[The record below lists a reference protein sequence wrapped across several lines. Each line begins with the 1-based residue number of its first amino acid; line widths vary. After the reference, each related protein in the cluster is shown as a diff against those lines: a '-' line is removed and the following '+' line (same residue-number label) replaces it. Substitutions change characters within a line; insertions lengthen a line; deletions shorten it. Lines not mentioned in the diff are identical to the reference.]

1 MSTYTPI
8 PCPATPPFCPN
19 PHCRFHHHQ
28 PDPWPVRKFG
38 TYSRNRP
45 PYTVQRY
52 RCRHCRKTFSSQT
65 FTTTYWLKRPNLL
78 PKVFNHTVAG
88 SANRQLARAIG
99 CSPATVDR
107 MIGRLGRH
115 CLLFHRQL
123 MAKAS
128 PRRDIAIDGLVSFE
142 RSQYYPFEHLVAVDR
157 QTGFFL
163 HFTDAPLR
171 RSGTMT
177 DYQKRRRTEL
187 ELRHGRPDP
196 KAVEKA
202 TRDLLKVA
210 LQGAVEAQ
218 VWSDRHQA
226 YPRAIRR
233 LQVVIDHQRIDSR
246 IKRDRHNALFEI
258 NLLDLL
264 LRHCL
269 KNHTRE
275 TIAFSKRRQ
284 ESAYRLAILLVW
296 KNCIKRR
303 WEKRCRVTAAME
315 LGLVERIL
323 TVADVLVARLFVSR
337 IELCERWGDYYWR
350 RVETVAQ
357 AVNRRHELKYAA

>member
-1 MSTYTPI
+1 MNAKPPI
-8 PCPATPPFCPN
+8 PCPTTPPFCPN

-28 PDPWPVRKFG
+28 PDPWPIQKFG
-38 TYSRNRP
+38 SFRRKHP
-45 PYTVQRY
+45 PHTVPRF
-52 RCRHCRKTFSSQT
+52 RCRHCRRTFSSQT
-65 FTTTYWLKRPNLL
+65 FCATYWLKRPDLL
-78 PKVFNHTVAG
+78 PKVFKHTVAG
-88 SANRQLARAIG
+88 AANRQLARALG
-99 CSPATVDR
+99 CSPSTVDR
-107 MIGRLGRH
+107 LIGRLGRH

-123 MAKAS
+123 MTRAS
-128 PRRDIAIDGLVSFE
+128 PFRDIAIDGLVTFE
-142 RSQYYPFEHLVAVDR
+142 RSQYFPFEHVVAVDR
-157 QTGFFL
+157 NSGFFI
-163 HFTDAPLR
+163 HFTDAALR

-177 DYQKRRRTEL
+177 DHQRRRREAL
-187 ELRHGRPDP
+187 EKRHGRPDP

-202 TRDLLKVA
+202 TRALLEVA
-210 LQGAVEAQ
+210 LQGAIRAQ

-233 LQVVIDHQRIDSR
+233 ISVEIDHRRIDSR

-296 KNCIKRR
+296 RNCIKRR
-303 WEKRCRVTAAME
+303 WEKRCRWTAAME
-315 LGLVERIL
+315 LGLLDRPLTAEEVLER
-323 TVADVLVARLFVSR
+323 RLFVSR
-337 IELCERWGDYYWR
+337 IELCTVWRDYYWR
-350 RVETVAQ
+350 RVVTVAQ